1 MRFEAIMKLWT
12 LVTMLKAILQVKMS
26 GTYIFD
32 KFFKKRAKPIMG
44 NIAKLKIKRGGSIV
58 LKSIA
63 KGADRLR
70 KDTKDVYEI
79 NIDLPRFGLTA
90 EILAHEMNEF
100 ESLEG
105 EAKVQAVS
113 QRINELM
120 KEHLDDYSTTI
131 EYMSIG
137 ALFGK
142 VIDGDGV
149 VLFEFTTTDDPV
161 EYKDKDHIDVL
172 DEIDEKLVEELGTEV
187 PYEILASASFIKKLA
202 AKAKIAKE
210 FEKGGEASW
219 LDEDGKRIL
228 VYNSKKYIP
237 FRASWT
243 DEEGNVHPFIAKN
256 EAVVIPLSEKVY
268 SAVYGRADH
277 TDAFKSAPQLIFA
290 STPEKMENGK
300 GWSFDTEMKL
310 IPYCERP
317 GALIKLKF
325 SEE

>member
-1 MRFEAIMKLWT
+1 MKFDAIMKLWT

-32 KFFKKRAKPIMG
+32 KFFRNRAKPIMG

-63 KGADRLR
+63 KGADRL
-70 KDTKDVYEI
+70 KKETKDLYEI

-113 QRINELM
+113 QRIKELM

-149 VLFEFTTTDDPV
+149 VLFEFTTT
-161 EYKDKDHIDVL
+161 
-172 DEIDEKLVEELGTEV
+172 
-187 PYEILASASFIKKLA
+187 
-202 AKAKIAKE
+202 
-210 FEKGGEASW
+210 
-219 LDEDGKRIL
+219 
-228 VYNSKKYIP
+228 
-237 FRASWT
+237 
-243 DEEGNVHPFIAKN
+243 
-256 EAVVIPLSEKVY
+256 
-268 SAVYGRADH
+268 
-277 TDAFKSAPQLIFA
+277 
-290 STPEKMENGK
+290 
-300 GWSFDTEMKL
+300 
-310 IPYCERP
+310 
-317 GALIKLKF
+317 
-325 SEE
+325 